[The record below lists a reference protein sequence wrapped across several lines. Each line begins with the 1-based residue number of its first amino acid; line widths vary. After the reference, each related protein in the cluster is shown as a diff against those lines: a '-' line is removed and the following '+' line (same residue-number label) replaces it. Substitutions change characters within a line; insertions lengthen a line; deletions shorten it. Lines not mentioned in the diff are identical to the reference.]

1 MSLPAY
7 AVILAGGYGTRFWP
21 ASRQAH
27 PKQFLALTGRRS
39 LLQQTCERLA
49 RLFPPGRIYVV
60 GNAAHRPLLRQQLPR
75 LPARQ
80 LLLEPVGRNTAAAIA
95 LAAAHIRRR
104 TQEALLA
111 VFPADHAIVN
121 QRRFRRLVR
130 VALATAAAE
139 DTMVVLGTPP
149 TEPHTGYG
157 YIERAGLVGRR
168 AGEPVFR
175 ARCFTEKPDAR
186 TAAGYLRTG
195 RYTWNSGMFFWK
207 LSVFSAQ
214 LHRFLPRTAARMEE
228 IQEKI
233 GAGGYGK
240 HLRQIYRQLEDISV
254 DYALAEPAAR
264 AGKVRLVPAAM
275 GWSDLGSWAAVF
287 DWHAREP
294 GANVHRGS
302 VLALDAHGNYLDS
315 RSSFLAAVGIEDLIV
330 VHTPDALLVCRR
342 DRAQQVGKVV
352 EYLRRQKRRQLL

>member
-7 AVILAGGYGTRFWP
+7 AIILAGGYGTRFWP
-21 ASRQAH
+21 ASRRSH

-39 LLQQTCERLA
+39 LLQQTYERLA
-49 RLFPPGRIYVV
+49 RLFPPRRIYVV
-60 GNAAHRPLLRQQLPR
+60 GNAEHRALLRRQLPR

-139 DTMVVLGTPP
+139 DTMVVLGIPP

-214 LHRFLPRTAARMEE
+214 LHRFLPRTAAGMEE
-228 IQEKI
+228 IQEKG
-233 GAGGYGK
+233 GAGGSRRR
-240 HLRQIYRQLEDISV
+240 LRRIYPKLQDISV

-264 AGKVRLVPAAM
+264 AGMVRLIPAAM